1 MRRQAHGQQMP
12 YLRLMTDDGRAT
24 CIIGRQ
30 PLCMYAGMGAAQRRL
45 PKEETLELTLP
56 EVTRLCQIHG
66 VEGKEQG
73 FHAEVLVLMQ
83 SVKVPIPRATLRVT
97 NSSAMP
103 VIGA

>member
-1 MRRQAHGQQMP
+1 M
-12 YLRLMTDDGRAT
+12 DGRAT

-45 PKEETLELTLP
+45 PKEEILELTLH
-56 EVTRLCQIHG
+56 EVTGLCQIHR
-66 VEGKEQG
+66 VEEKGRG
-73 FHAEVLVLMQ
+73 FYAEVLVCMQ
-83 SVKVPIPRATLRVT
+83 SIKVPIPRATLRVI